1 VSSAQVKDFSPK
13 NTDCLIFLRLV
24 VKFLDNYPL
33 FKALP
38 SNRDFAALGALHGK
52 KALSLH
58 E

>member
-1 VSSAQVKDFSPK
+1 VQVKDFSPK
-13 NTDCLIFLRLV
+13 NTDCLIFLRLI
-24 VKFLDNYPL
+24 VKFLDNSPL